1 MLFRSELDR
10 TFEARTNINAQVVAD
25 VHRTLDG
32 LVRHSSSVGA
42 THWDASRGGVTVPAP
57 KPEFFFAPSQLV
69 KRGKEWGRDVLY
81 SRMDSA
87 LAVFTADARR
97 WLRVSEG
104 HGADTLLA
112 CYADHVTGGVDP
124 SVGHVFSL

>member
-1 MLFRSELDR
+1 
-10 TFEARTNINAQVVAD
+10 
-25 VHRTLDG
+25 
-32 LVRHSSSVGA
+32 VGA
-42 THWDASRGGVTVPAP
+42 THWEASGSLDGIPGPVPA
-57 KPEFFFAPSQLV
+57 FFFAPSQLV
-69 KRGKEWGRDVLY
+69 KRGKDWGRDVLY

-104 HGADTLLA
+104 HGADALLA
-112 CYADHVTGGVDP
+112 CYADHVSGGVDP